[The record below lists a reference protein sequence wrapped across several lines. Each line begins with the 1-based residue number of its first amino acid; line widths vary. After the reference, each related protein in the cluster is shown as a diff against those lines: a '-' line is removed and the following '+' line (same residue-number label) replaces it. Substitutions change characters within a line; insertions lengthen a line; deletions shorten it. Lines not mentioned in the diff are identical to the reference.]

1 MVGVQ
6 GLAAGA
12 CGMANELVLVVDDD
26 VGFRA
31 LLVAML
37 ERAGYCTVEAADG
50 REALGTFYLQRP
62 DLVILDVSM
71 PGLDGFQTLERI
83 RELSDVP
90 VLMLTGRDAEL
101 DAVRALKGGADH
113 YEQKPFR
120 HHELMARVG
129 AALRRRPD
137 RVEAPEI
144 YQDSLLTL
152 DVKQRSVTV
161 DDRPVS
167 LTPLEFKLLRALV
180 QHPGQ
185 VLSRGQLLELV
196 WGGDW
201 VSPEQV
207 KNYIGYLR
215 RKLGKMVA
223 IETVRGFGYRFNPA
237 ARPRRATRRVVSGA
251 AAAGRSLRAVEP
263 GPSL

>member
-1 MVGVQ
+1 
-6 GLAAGA
+6 
-12 CGMANELVLVVDDD
+12 
-26 VGFRA
+26 
-31 LLVAML
+31 
-37 ERAGYCTVEAADG
+37 
-50 REALGTFYLQRP
+50 
-62 DLVILDVSM
+62 M

-196 WGGDW
+196 WGGDGSRPSRSRTTSVISVASSERW
-201 VSPEQV
+201 SRSRPCAASATASTRRRGRGGRRGALSPE
-207 KNYIGYLR
+207 R
-215 RKLGKMVA
+215 R
-223 IETVRGFGYRFNPA
+223 PQ
-237 ARPRRATRRVVSGA
+237 
-251 AAAGRSLRAVEP
+251 AGR
-263 GPSL
+263 